1 MFSYLFKSI
10 GYVLFSMM
18 ILSCEKIGECSRLP
32 SPNNDVCIDSTLII
46 DSAFCT
52 EEYAPVCGCDGITYS
67 NPCHATIF
75 GGVTTYEDGKC
86 CD

>member
-1 MFSYLFKSI
+1 
-10 GYVLFSMM
+10 MM
-18 ILSCEKIGECSRLP
+18 VLSCQKTGDCSRLP

-52 EEYAPVCGCDGITYS
+52 EEYAPVCGCDGVTYS
-67 NPCHATIF
+67 NSCHATVF
-75 GGVTTYEDGKC
+75 GGVTTYVDGEC

>member
-1 MFSYLFKSI
+1 
-10 GYVLFSMM
+10 MM
-18 ILSCEKIGECSRLP
+18 ILSCEKSGDCSRLP

-52 EEYAPVCGCDGITYS
+52 EEYAPVCGCDGVTYS
-67 NPCHATIF
+67 NSCHATVF
-75 GGVTTYEDGKC
+75 GGVTTYVDGEC